1 VSPAIADAYVAA
13 GSNVRPRESLR
24 RAVAT
29 LAREFPG
36 LTVSRAWSNAAVG
49 FDGDDFINL
58 VVKFPSDLSI
68 GSLLERLKAI
78 ERTQGREPGAPKW
91 GPRTLDL
98 DLLLYGDLAG
108 RYAGATLPHPDIAT
122 RAWVL
127 GPLAELAPALAHPAS
142 GMLIGEMWRRF
153 DRGAHPLCETTLD
166 GPDE

>member
-108 RYAGATLPHPDIAT
+108 RYAGATLPHPDIAM

-127 GPLAELAPALAHPAS
+127 GPLPNSSGNGGERQRSAGVLHAS
-142 GMLIGEMWRRF
+142 SRPTVNSRRPPKRIRSR
-153 DRGAHPLCETTLD
+153 DA
-166 GPDE
+166 